1 MLTLMLGEAYVAVG
15 TSDAEAIPEPAA
27 SLIAELVKGAWADIP
42 EAEQMAQQAITS
54 HSQRADDYK

>member
-1 MLTLMLGEAYVAVG
+1 MLSEAYVAVG
-15 TSDAEAIPEPAA
+15 TSDTEAIPEPAA